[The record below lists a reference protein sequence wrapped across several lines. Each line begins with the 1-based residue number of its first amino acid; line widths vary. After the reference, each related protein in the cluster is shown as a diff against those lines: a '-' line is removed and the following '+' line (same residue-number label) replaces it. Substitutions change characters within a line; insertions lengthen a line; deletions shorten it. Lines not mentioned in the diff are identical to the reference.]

1 MIADDTTVVDSD
13 KTLTEQSKTVT
24 TAVDDSTVKTTVVK
38 GRFNIEGRVKFQENN
53 DSDIKDNDRNNS
65 STKTYSEAVTAVE
78 EPVLEPAIAASDV
91 TAGMEPVLAA
101 ADIASGGDGD
111 VTKPAAVEGEVVEGT
126 IGSEGSGGA
135 QDEEGDGEG
144 EGEGDGDGDGDGEG
158 EDDEKKK
165 EEEDEVIIFVY

>member
-1 MIADDTTVVDSD
+1 MIADDTSAVDSD
-13 KTLTEQSKTVT
+13 KTLTE
-24 TAVDDSTVKTTVVK
+24 AVEDSTVKTTVVK

-65 STKTYSEAVTAVE
+65 GTKTYSEAVTAVE
-78 EPVLEPAIAASDV
+78 EPVLEPVIATPDI
-91 TAGMEPVLAA
+91 TAGIEPVLAA
-101 ADIASGGDGD
+101 ADVASGGDGD

-126 IGSEGSGGA
+126 VGSSGSGRA

-144 EGEGDGDGDGDGEG
+144 EGDGDGDGDGDGEG

-165 EEEDEVIIFVY
+165 EEEDEVLYLFTRKL